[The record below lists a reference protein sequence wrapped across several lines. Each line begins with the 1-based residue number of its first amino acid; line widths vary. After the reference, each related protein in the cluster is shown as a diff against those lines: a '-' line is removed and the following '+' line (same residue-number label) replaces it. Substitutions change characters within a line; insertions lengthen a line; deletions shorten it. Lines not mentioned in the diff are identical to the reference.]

1 MVADAFDE
9 FCLSL
14 GLVLPVVDVV
24 DRVTLLK
31 SFKHGLVLLG
41 YSLRLLVALGL
52 VQRFNDLIFDARCF

>member
-52 VQRFNDLIFDARCF
+52 VQ